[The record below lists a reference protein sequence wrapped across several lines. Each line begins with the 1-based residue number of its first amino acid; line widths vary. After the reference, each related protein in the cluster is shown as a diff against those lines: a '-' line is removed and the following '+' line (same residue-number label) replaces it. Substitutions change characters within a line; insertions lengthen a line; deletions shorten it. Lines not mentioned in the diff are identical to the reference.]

1 LSEARDDAQQGMRI
15 YAQLKAERPAQ
26 WSKVQDEVNA
36 EAELQRRALLEL
48 SRVLEPGLLKAK
60 LALLGGGGNDERQPS
75 KIVN

>member
-1 LSEARDDAQQGMRI
+1 
-15 YAQLKAERPAQ
+15 
-26 WSKVQDEVNA
+26 
-36 EAELQRRALLEL
+36 L